1 LLDPGTFPAAM
12 QNFVQALGL
21 LEKGACTYCQ
31 VEDPASDEKMQ
42 KLTAREMIKMVREI
56 NARFP
61 DGKQHVT
68 CYTCHRGSTTPA
80 TAP

>member
-1 LLDPGTFPAAM
+1 MRKL
-12 QNFVQALGL
+12 N
-21 LEKGACTYCQ
+21 YCH
-31 VEDPASDEKMQ
+31 VEDHASDEKPQ
-42 KLTAREMIKMVREI
+42 KLTARNMISMVREI
-56 NARFP
+56 NACFP